1 MGIPCPKRLFQ
12 ESCQKELRDFAP
24 IWNTGI
30 ME

>member
-24 IWNTGI
+24 IGI